1 MFWEGSKLLVTEN
14 KRTAPSLLSPG
25 SVFGRLTATSE
36 YEMRSRP
43 DGRNRAYQKFNCECG
58 NSVFLVGYSV
68 KSGNTSSCGCLHKEQ
83 ISAMMKT
90 HGLSKTSAYRVGL
103 NKARR
108 AYKRA
113 SLVTDN
119 LEKVTL
125 ATHTEILKE
134 YNNTCWICEDVI
146 DTVSW
151 DHVKP
156 LSKGGGHIRT
166 NLRPTHIECNSR
178 KSNKWPFTNEM
189 KTKIANDVRALRTP
203 QALPVTDGEEVS
215 A

>member
-1 MFWEGSKLLVTEN
+1 MLVTEN
-14 KRTAPSLLSPG
+14 KRTAPTPIPEN

-36 YEMRSRP
+36 YEMRQRP
-43 DGRNRAYQKFNCECG
+43 DGRNRCYQKFNCECG
-58 NSVFLVGYSV
+58 NSTWLVGYTV

-83 ISAMMKT
+83 LSALRTT

-113 SLVTDN
+113 ATYTTDV
-119 LEKVTL
+119 EKLTL
-125 ATHTEILKE
+125 ATHNEILKE
-134 YNNTCWICEDVI
+134 YNNTCWICEDTI

-156 LSKGGGHIRT
+156 LSKGGAHVRS
-166 NLRPTHIECNSR
+166 NVRPTHIRCNSR
-178 KSNKWPFTNEM
+178 KSNKWPFTDEM
-189 KTKIANDVRALRTP
+189 KNEVAKAVRALRTP
-203 QALPVTDGEEVS
+203 QEHSIPVRDGLEV
-215 A
+215 